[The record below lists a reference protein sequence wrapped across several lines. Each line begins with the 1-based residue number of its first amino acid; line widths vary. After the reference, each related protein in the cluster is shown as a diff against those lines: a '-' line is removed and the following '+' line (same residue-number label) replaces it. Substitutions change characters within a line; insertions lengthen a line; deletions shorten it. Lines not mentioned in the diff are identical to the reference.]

1 MLGCYELQECSIS
14 PKDDH
19 SNNINV
25 PSPYPFLEMIKSTLD
40 EDEDE
45 DDEDDGDDEA
55 REIATLPLFPMHGE
69 DYGSSCNNFKAE
81 SSNAHHNYYGA
92 WYHQSDH
99 MGPRAS
105 LELSLNSY
113 ITGTRSSNHF
123 Y

>member
-1 MLGCYELQECSIS
+1 MFLGCYELQECSIS

-19 SNNINV
+19 GSGVTNNIL

-40 EDEDE
+40 DEDV
-45 DDEDDGDDEA
+45 DDEDDGDEA

-69 DYGSSCNNFKAE
+69 DYGSFKAE
-81 SSNAHHNYYGA
+81 SSNAHHNYYGG
-92 WYHQSDH
+92 WYQSDH
-99 MGPRAS
+99 MGAKAS

-113 ITGTRSSNHF
+113 ITGTRSTNQF